1 MKIFQ
6 ICQSKYEKSKYKL
19 KLLGFV
25 SQESVTP
32 TQNLGGKKGVSNQR
46 FSKTDFRQEKYK
58 N

>member
-1 MKIFQ
+1 MR
-6 ICQSKYEKSKYKL
+6 SKYKL

-32 TQNLGGKKGVSNQR
+32 MQNLGGKKGVSNQR
-46 FSKTDFRQEKYK
+46 FNKTDFRQEKYK